1 MSMFDVARYLS
12 YSNSIDHAKSE
23 MRIFSIRGVHSEL
36 GLSGLIGVG
45 QDEVLSGKRG
55 LRAEPGKGL

>member
-12 YSNSIDHAKSE
+12 YSNSIDHSKSK
-23 MRIFSIRGVHSEL
+23 MRIFSLRSIRSEL

-45 QDEVLSGKRG
+45 HDEALSGKRG

>member
-12 YSNSIDHAKSE
+12 YSNSIDHSKSE
-23 MRIFSIRGVHSEL
+23 MRIFSFRGVRSEL
-36 GLSGLIGVG
+36 GLSGLFGVG
-45 QDEVLSGKRG
+45 QDEVLSGKHG

>member
-12 YSNSIDHAKSE
+12 YSNSIDHSKSK
-23 MRIFSIRGVHSEL
+23 MRIVNLWSVRSEL
-36 GLSGLIGVG
+36 GLSGLIGMG
-45 QDEVLSGKRG
+45 QDEVLTGKRG

>member
-12 YSNSIDHAKSE
+12 YSNSIDHAKSK

-45 QDEVLSGKRG
+45 QDEVLSGKHG